1 MKPGV
6 YVNKIEK
13 KLNNNERV
21 YFSNGDIGD
30 RKEKNKEDIKESK
43 IETLQENLSV
53 NKQIQKIFESSSYIY
68 KADVEIVMEDKIVT
82 KRLIGKN
89 GKYLITIDNELIPID
104 KIKEIKNK
112 NE

>member
-13 KLNNNERV
+13 KINNNERV

-53 NKQIQKIFESSSYIY
+53 NKQIQKIF
-68 KADVEIVMEDKIVT
+68 KILT
-82 KRLIGKN
+82 KN
-89 GKYLITIDNELIPID
+89 
-104 KIKEIKNK
+104 
-112 NE
+112 